1 MEHITDTRIE
11 QSEPTAVTLGNF
23 DGLHQ
28 GHRSLI
34 NLTKQFAEEEG
45 LKSVVFT
52 FSPHPMFVFQRKEDF
67 ALIVD
72 PSEKKFQMEQM
83 GIDIYI
89 EYPFDM
95 NFAAMDPEDFA
106 VKLIFEKLKCQVLVV
121 GEDYRFG
128 KGAAGNY
135 EMLKRLGAE
144 RGIKVIG
151 VPKVLHGDE
160 RVSSSRIRR
169 CLLEKNLEESRFRF
183 ENPQITEAIY
193 VPKDSFLVT
202 TLMDVYREI
211 TQDYDAEPQVDGAC
225 SYARALENCV
235 AFGAILPGQPDLMHQ
250 KNEYLELDKL
260 DLWMKIYL
268 EAIYRLAQ

>member
-1 MEHITDTRIE
+1 
-11 QSEPTAVTLGNF
+11 
-23 DGLHQ
+23 
-28 GHRSLI
+28 
-34 NLTKQFAEEEG
+34 
-45 LKSVVFT
+45 
-52 FSPHPMFVFQRKEDF
+52 
-67 ALIVD
+67 
-72 PSEKKFQMEQM
+72 M

-169 CLLEKNLEESRFRF
+169 CLLEKNLEEANQMLTVPYFILGTVKEGKKLGRTIGFPTVNIEAHPLKLF
-183 ENPQITEAIY
+183 PPNGVYATKTLYKGKYYYGVTNIGKNPTVNGTVKIVETYLLDFNEMIYGEQLQTFFYKFLRSEQKFPSVEELQRQIAIN
-193 VPKDSFLVT
+193 
-202 TLMDVYREI
+202 
-211 TQDYDAEPQVDGAC
+211 AEQ
-225 SYARALENCV
+225 ARAYFHS
-235 AFGAILPGQPDLMHQ
+235 A
-250 KNEYLELDKL
+250 EYAHWRSEQEK
-260 DLWMKIYL
+260 
-268 EAIYRLAQ
+268 